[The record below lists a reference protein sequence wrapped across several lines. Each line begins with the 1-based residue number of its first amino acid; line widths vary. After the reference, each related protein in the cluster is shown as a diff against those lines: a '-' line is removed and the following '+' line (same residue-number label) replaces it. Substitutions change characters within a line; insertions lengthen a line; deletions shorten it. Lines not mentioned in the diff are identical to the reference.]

1 MRLLLIARL
10 HRFAFQELTWGVRH
24 KLAIKNVSPLWLD
37 KPSTLSWYVGP
48 INPRKGNPREV
59 SASFGTKA
67 SGSIFF
73 FFAKLK
79 LHPLACFKTHEPSSL
94 FVINALPAA
103 LLRTSSQGDVVS
115 LCHYRRCILQ
125 FNRLQLELVFS
136 FLDTDCCWRC
146 AGSGN
151 PLHNWDLKSQT
162 LQICPLSATEQ
173 LVQKVT

>member
-1 MRLLLIARL
+1 MAGQAEYSFLICRTYQP
-10 HRFAFQELTWGVRH
+10 QEG
-24 KLAIKNVSPLWLD
+24 
-37 KPSTLSWYVGP
+37 KPQGGQRQFWDQ
-48 INPRKGNPREV
+48 
-59 SASFGTKA
+59 SFG
-67 SGSIFF
+67 INFF

-125 FNRLQLELVFS
+125 FNRLQLELDFS

-162 LQICPLSATEQ
+162 LRICPFSATEQ